1 MEPKELVAHGKT
13 QREIAQ
19 HNSPNEAIFQSFK
32 DLQAAYIEAAEGES
46 KVKGFE
52 VGFFIGKYITD
63 VPEGYFEHLSLLWG
77 NKERKTVVVAA
88 EEEPGASAFLVADSR
103 PVSVVLGQQI
113 AEIGHF
119 SASG

>member
-1 MEPKELVAHGKT
+1 LEPKELVAHGKT

-32 DLQAAYIEAAEGES
+32 DLQVAYIEAAEGES

-63 VPEGYFEHLSLLWG
+63 VPEGYFEHLSLLRG
-77 NKERKTVVVAA
+77 RKGRKTAVVAA
-88 EEEPGASAFLVADSR
+88 EEPGASAFLTADSG
-103 PVSVVLGQQI
+103 PVNVVLGQQM
-113 AEIGHF
+113 AEIEHF
-119 SASG
+119 STSG